1 MWKFDLFQVFARKG
15 PNQPHACYCTVQKS
29 DDHPHSL
36 LEYPTSW
43 LTTEADRVWGTWLLE
58 SLLSLSIEPKDRD
71 SRLFAAH
78 HLQPVQLRAV
88 FIWPSTPK
96 CMKTLEQPSIARKR
110 HISVKNN
117 KIFQCID
124 MKVFVCRTSLEDS
137 SHSTPSPLSSA
148 ASSQARHPQIKMG
161 LPLEFEN
168 PPAKARLNW
177 VKLTPGLPPH
187 CPAAGT
193 RASCCSCSGGK
204 EERTQV
210 FSWKVFISIS
220 IYWKVNFS
228 Y

>member
-88 FIWPSTPK
+88 FIWPYTPK

-148 ASSQARHPQIKMG
+148 ASSQARHPIWN
-161 LPLEFEN
+161 LEITSGSN
-168 PPAKARLNW
+168 QPAEADLNW

>member
-58 SLLSLSIEPKDRD
+58 SLLSLSLNWTKR
-71 SRLFAAH
+71 RRQQAFCH
-78 HLQPVQLRAV
+78 
-88 FIWPSTPK
+88 TPPATCTIMCRIYLTIHSK
-96 CMKTLEQPSIARKR
+96 VYENTWTARKQYN
-110 HISVKNN
+110 SVKND

-148 ASSQARHPQIKMG
+148 ASSQARHPIWN
-161 LPLEFEN
+161 LEITSGSN
-168 PPAKARLNW
+168 QPAKADLNW

-193 RASCCSCSGGK
+193 RASCCSCSRGK

-210 FSWKVFISIS
+210 FSWKVFIFIF
-220 IYWKVNFS
+220 IFWKVNFS

>member
-1 MWKFDLFQVFARKG
+1 MLVTALYKSLTTTRTACSSI
-15 PNQPHACYCTVQKS
+15 QPHDWQLKQIGFGEPDYLKAC
-29 DDHPHSL
+29 
-36 LEYPTSW
+36 
-43 LTTEADRVWGTWLLE
+43 
-58 SLLSLSIEPKDRD
+58 SLSQLNQKTETAGF
-71 SRLFAAH
+71 FAAH

-161 LPLEFEN
+161 LPFEIEN

-193 RASCCSCSGGK
+193 RASCCSCSRGK

-210 FSWKVFISIS
+210 FSWKVLISIS